1 MDNEVA
7 KLSKVFELTPEDSY
21 KRLLIVARE
30 SLQKMEPYQLK
41 LVTGLVEALMIVLLL
56 KNLVQKILLIG
67 VRLINLS
74 ILINL
79 KSYGKKLT
87 LILQRK
93 TGIFLVFML
102 AHMTNI
108 TYLLR

>member
-7 KLSKVFELTPEDSY
+7 KLSKVFELTPEELIQKAIDSGEGVIA
-21 KRLLIVARE
+21 KNGALSVETGDRTGRSPNDRFIV
-30 SLQKMEPYQLK
+30 KEP
-41 LVTGLVEALMIVLLL
+41 
-56 KNLVQKILLIG
+56 VQKILLIG

-79 KSYGKKLT
+79 KSYGKRLT

>member
-1 MDNEVA
+1 
-7 KLSKVFELTPEDSY
+7 
-21 KRLLIVARE
+21 
-30 SLQKMEPYQLK
+30 MEPNQLK

-74 ILINL
+74 ILRNL
-79 KSYGKKLT
+79 MSYGKRLT

-93 TGIFLVFML
+93 TDIFLVFML
-102 AHMTNI
+102 AHMTNT